1 MSELPKALGYTKNMI
16 TLLIG
21 ENAFELERTL
31 KRIIADFDGVAE
43 KVDGSRLEL
52 RQLPDLLMGVSLFA
66 DKRLVVIKDLSESKD
81 VWAELTNWLGRV
93 SDDINLVLVETKPDR
108 RTTTY
113 KELKKIANV
122 VEFNPWG
129 ESDISKAEAWVVD
142 EAKKIDIELDKKS
155 AQLIVRRA
163 GLNQWQLY
171 NAVEKVS
178 LLENITDE
186 AIESVIEA
194 NSAENVFNLFDA
206 ALRGDRQR
214 LAGMLATI
222 EQAEDPFRLFAL
234 LSSQAFQLAAVV
246 AAGPSDDTAKDFG
259 VHPYVVSKLSS
270 NAKKLGR
277 GGARKIINIFARADD
292 DMKLSRADPW
302 LLIERTLQQVASL

>member
-1 MSELPKALGYTKNMI
+1 MI

-31 KRIIADFDGVAE
+31 RGIIDDFNGTAE
-43 KVDGSRLEL
+43 RVDGARLEL

-66 DKRLVVIKDLSESKD
+66 DKRLVVIKDLSESKEAW
-81 VWAELTNWLGRV
+81 VKLAEWLSNV
-93 SDDINLVLVETKPDR
+93 SDDIELVLVEAKPDK

-113 KELKKIANV
+113 KELKKIAKIIECN
-122 VEFNPWG
+122 EWG
-129 ESDISKAEAWVVD
+129 DSDFAKAETWLID
-142 EAKKIDIELDKKS
+142 EAKKMGANLDKKS

-178 LLENITDE
+178 LLDRITEE
-186 AIESVIEA
+186 AIESVVDT
-194 NSAENVFNLFDA
+194 SPAENVFNLFDA
-206 ALRGDRQR
+206 ALRGERLK
-214 LAGMLATI
+214 LAGMLKTI
-222 EQAEDPFRLFAL
+222 EQSEDPFRLFAL
-234 LSSQAFQLAAVV
+234 LSSQAFQLATVM
-246 AAGPSDDTAKDFG
+246 AAGSSDNIAKDFG

-270 NAKKLGR
+270 SAKKLGR
-277 GGARKIINIFARADD
+277 GGARKIINVFAAADD

-302 LLIERTLQQVASL
+302 LLIERALQQVASLK